1 MKIRTLPIHSI
12 CTPAPPPDAPVYT
25 EIAFIPVYLIMYARI
40 AHRLCIFAALFG
52 IVGLCVLPVS
62 LAAQSGILNVS
73 VNVARS
79 CTVTSVSDPGAV
91 TRDPAGAQASPPP
104 GTNRAAVQC
113 GKNVP
118 YAVVLGQGL
127 GVPAASPDTPILY
140 GRVAPG
146 QDVANSYNN
155 DTLTVTVSF

>member
-1 MKIRTLPIHSI
+1 
-12 CTPAPPPDAPVYT
+12 
-25 EIAFIPVYLIMYARI
+25 MYAHI
-40 AHRLCIFAALFG
+40 AHKLCIFAAVLG
-52 IVGLCVLPVS
+52 IVGMCVLPVS

-73 VNVARS
+73 VKVARS
-79 CTVTSVSDPGAV
+79 CTVASIGNPEAV
-91 TRDPAGAQASPPP
+91 TPDSVGAQASPPP

-127 GVPAASPDTPILY
+127 NVPVASPDTPTLY
-140 GRVAPG
+140 GRVVPG